1 VSPCSFCGGT
11 SRFVPLPGLRVCADC
26 ARGVGRLACESAQ
39 PYWVIEGDRPPPAG
53 GGDPAF
59 GTMLRAF
66 QRGVAERISA
76 TDSESH
82 YHLAHAYRAMGLYA
96 DAVAAAGTSLASDAP
111 TTEAALSLL
120 LTPPLLRE
128 GGLEALRGQLGNR

>member
-1 VSPCSFCGGT
+1 MPTV
-11 SRFVPLPGLRVCADC
+11 GLRVCAAC
-26 ARGVGRLACESAQ
+26 ARAVGRLAGESPGA
-39 PYWVIEGDRPPPAG
+39 YWVIEGDRPPPAG

-76 TDSESH
+76 ADSESH

-96 DAVAAAGTSLASDAP
+96 DAVTAAGTALGADAP
-111 TTEAALSLL
+111 TTEAALCLL

-128 GGLEALRGQLGNR
+128 GGLEALRGQLGNPCTSLPVSDGS